1 MNSVVDDTFS
11 LLLITDPHFRFQRFH
26 VNMSTA
32 NVTEPNP
39 VIPDN
44 RLFIDRIRIT

>member
-1 MNSVVDDTFS
+1 MNRVVDDTFS
-11 LLLITDPHFRFQRFH
+11 LLLITDPQVPCKHSPH
-26 VNMSTA
+26 LSTA
-32 NVTEPNP
+32 NVTELNP